1 MMKHLLSATALA
13 GLATLAP
20 QLVAADST
28 DREITV
34 VAQNVPALLDP
45 ARDHANSGQQYYHN
59 AFDTLILK
67 DPNSA
72 ESRWI
77 PGLATEWHMVDDV
90 TMELKLREGVV
101 FHNGATMTADDV
113 LYSLNRM
120 FSPTFPP
127 YVTRARDRF
136 TNFSHA
142 EKVDDLT
149 IRIVAHRADPLFE
162 TLVNLQQLAIV
173 PRDYVAGLTGD
184 PAVIEDT
191 DHEAFALAPVG
202 SGPYRIAEFTPS
214 QGLVYERHDEF
225 WGEPAPLAKVNVI
238 RVPEVSAR
246 LTALRTGEAH
256 IATNIAP
263 DQLADVTA
271 DPTLKVV
278 GEASALFHMVM
289 FNVNNPTL
297 QDPRIRQALMLSID
311 RDLINEAL
319 WLGHAEVPATHTMP
333 EYGDMHQP
341 DMVHYTYDPERAKEL
356 LAEAGYNGEEILYET
371 QGNYYTNGLLTAQ
384 AVAEMWRAIG
394 VNAVVRDV
402 STWNASDP
410 EMQVRNW
417 SNMMFF
423 NDPYGN
429 YGMLWAPNGN
439 AESLGRYNVPEED
452 YPLWD
457 AFRFGETDEIRKD
470 AFEKIMDRNTSDPA
484 SIALLRPYESWAM
497 TQDVNWAPMPGNIP
511 YILDF
516 RAGSISFNE

>member
-1 MMKHLLSATALA
+1 MKFLLSATALA
-13 GLATLAP
+13 GLTALAP
-20 QLVAADST
+20 QLVAANTT

-67 DPNSA
+67 DPTSA
-72 ESRWI
+72 EARWI
-77 PGLATEWHMVDDV
+77 PGLATEWKMIDDL
-90 TMELKLREGVV
+90 TMELKLRQGVI

-127 YVTRARDRF
+127 YVTRAKDRF

-142 EKVDDLT
+142 EKVDEQT
-149 IRIVAHRADPLFE
+149 IRIVAKRPDPLFE
-162 TLVNLQQLAIV
+162 TLVNLQQLAII

-184 PAVIEDT
+184 PKVVEDT

-202 SGPYRIAEFTPS
+202 TGPYRISEFKPS
-214 QGLVYERHDEF
+214 QGLTYTRHDAF

-256 IATNIAP
+256 IATNIPP
-263 DQLADVTA
+263 DQLADVTSNG
-271 DPTLKVV
+271 TLKAV
-278 GEASALFHMVM
+278 GEASALFHVVI
-289 FNVNNPTL
+289 FNVNHPKL

-311 RDLINEAL
+311 RDLINEAF
-319 WLGHAEVPATHTMP
+319 WLGKSVVPASHTMS
-333 EYGDMHQP
+333 EYGEMYQP
-341 DMVHYTYDPERAKEL
+341 ELSHYSYDPERAKSL
-356 LAEAGYNGEEILYET
+356 LEEAGYDGFEVVFHT

-384 AVAEMWRAIG
+384 AIAEMWRAIG
-394 VNAVVRDV
+394 INAVVRDV
-402 STWNASDP
+402 SAMSGSDP
-410 EMQVRNW
+410 EIMIRNW

-429 YGMLWAPNGN
+429 HGMLWAPGGN
-439 AESLGRYNVPEED
+439 AESLGRYNVPKED

-457 AFRFGETDEIRKD
+457 AFRFGQTPEERK
-470 AFEKIMDRNTSDPA
+470 AAYAKILDRNTIDPA
-484 SIALLRPYESWAM
+484 HISLLRPYESWAM
-497 TQDVNWAPMPGNIP
+497 TQEVNWAPMPGNIP

-516 RAGSISFNE
+516 RAGSISFND